1 MLFTKAKTAIKTTAR
16 RIFKR
21 AANSNRNADNSG
33 SVTTTAIKAV
43 AKRIFQRSNINSSCA
58 SDNSRDNGSS
68 LNSACIDGT
77 STSDIGDS
85 NRCDNTD
92 TSSLNHACIDG
103 TSTSDIGDSNRRDNT
118 DTSSLNSACIDGTS
132 TSDRSTNCTSD
143 RSSASNTAVSASIR
157 TNSNSGST
165 AIDSNNCDSHDRIS
179 KAVAA
184 LYEACAARFEP
195 KPIFAPK
202 WAFERAPAHQPRR
215 CFKGSPQLTMSLGE
229 LMEAR
234 KIEAPRASSKDRL
247 SVNNEAHELFVE
259 PKLTIAPG
267 WAIEQ
272 ASTHQLHR
280 CFKGSPR
287 PTMSLRELMEARKK
301 GLLQASSKDWLLA
314 NNEAHKLFV
323 ELIVEAQTPIPC

>member
-1 MLFTKAKTAIKTTAR
+1 
-16 RIFKR
+16 
-21 AANSNRNADNSG
+21 
-33 SVTTTAIKAV
+33 
-43 AKRIFQRSNINSSCA
+43 
-58 SDNSRDNGSS
+58 
-68 LNSACIDGT
+68 
-77 STSDIGDS
+77 
-85 NRCDNTD
+85 
-92 TSSLNHACIDG
+92 
-103 TSTSDIGDSNRRDNT
+103 
-118 DTSSLNSACIDGTS
+118 
-132 TSDRSTNCTSD
+132 
-143 RSSASNTAVSASIR
+143 
-157 TNSNSGST
+157 
-165 AIDSNNCDSHDRIS
+165 
-179 KAVAA
+179 
-184 LYEACAARFEP
+184 
-195 KPIFAPK
+195 
-202 WAFERAPAHQPRR
+202 
-215 CFKGSPQLTMSLGE
+215 MSLGE

-259 PKLTIAPG
+259 PKLTIAPE

>member
-1 MLFTKAKTAIKTTAR
+1 
-16 RIFKR
+16 R

-77 STSDIGDS
+77 SISDG
-85 NRCDNTD
+85 
-92 TSSLNHACIDG
+92 
-103 TSTSDIGDSNRRDNT
+103 STNCASDIGDSNRRDNT

-132 TSDRSTNCTSD
+132 TSDGSTNCASD
-143 RSSASNTAVSASIR
+143 RSSASNTAASASIS
-157 TNSNSGST
+157 TDSNSGST

-195 KPIFAPK
+195 KPVFAPK

-215 CFKGSPQLTMSLGE
+215 CFKGSPRSTMSLRK

-234 KIEAPRASSKDRL
+234 KMEALRASSKDRL

-259 PKLTIAPG
+259 PKLTIAPE

-301 GLLQASSKDWLLA
+301 GLLQASSKDWLSV
-314 NNEAHKLFV
+314 NNEAHELFV
-323 ELIVEAQTPIPC
+323 EPIVEAQTPIPC

>member
-1 MLFTKAKTAIKTTAR
+1 MFFTKAKTAIKTTAR

-85 NRCDNTD
+85 NRCDNTE
-92 TSSLNHACIDG
+92 
-103 TSTSDIGDSNRRDNT
+103 
-118 DTSSLNSACIDGTS
+118 TSSLNSACIDGTS
-132 TSDRSTNCTSD
+132 TSDGSTNCASD
-143 RSSASNTAVSASIR
+143 RSSASNTAVSASVR

-202 WAFERAPAHQPRR
+202 WAFERTPAHQPRR

-234 KIEAPRASSKDRL
+234 K
-247 SVNNEAHELFVE
+247 
-259 PKLTIAPG
+259 
-267 WAIEQ
+267 
-272 ASTHQLHR
+272 
-280 CFKGSPR
+280 
-287 PTMSLRELMEARKK
+287 K
-301 GLLQASSKDWLLA
+301 GLLQASSKDWLLT

-323 ELIVEAQTPIPC
+323 EPIVEALTPIPCRDMQIIPYY

>member
-1 MLFTKAKTAIKTTAR
+1 
-16 RIFKR
+16 
-21 AANSNRNADNSG
+21 
-33 SVTTTAIKAV
+33 AV

-85 NRCDNTD
+85 NR
-92 TSSLNHACIDG
+92 
-103 TSTSDIGDSNRRDNT
+103 RDNT
-118 DTSSLNSACIDGTS
+118 DTSSLNSACIDDTS
-132 TSDRSTNCTSD
+132 TSDGSTNCASD

-229 LMEAR
+229 LMDAR
-234 KIEAPRASSKDRL
+234 KIEALRASSKNRL

-259 PKLTIAPG
+259 PKLTIAPE

-272 ASTHQLHR
+272 ASTHQPHR

-301 GLLQASSKDWLLA
+301 GLLQASTKDRLSV
-314 NNEAHKLFV
+314 NNEAHELFV
-323 ELIVEAQTPIPC
+323 EPI

>member
-1 MLFTKAKTAIKTTAR
+1 

-77 STSDIGDS
+77 SISDG
-85 NRCDNTD
+85 
-92 TSSLNHACIDG
+92 
-103 TSTSDIGDSNRRDNT
+103 STNCASDIGDSNRRDNT
-118 DTSSLNSACIDGTS
+118 DTSSLNSARIDGTS
-132 TSDRSTNCTSD
+132 TSDGSTNCASD
-143 RSSASNTAVSASIR
+143 CSSASNTAVSASIR

-259 PKLTIAPG
+259 PKLTIAPE

-272 ASTHQLHR
+272 ASTHQLH
-280 CFKGSPR
+280 
-287 PTMSLRELMEARKK
+287 
-301 GLLQASSKDWLLA
+301 
-314 NNEAHKLFV
+314 
-323 ELIVEAQTPIPC
+323 

>member
-77 STSDIGDS
+77 STSDGS
-85 NRCDNTD
+85 TNC
-92 TSSLNHACIDG
+92 
-103 TSTSDIGDSNRRDNT
+103 TSDIGDSNRRDNT

-132 TSDRSTNCTSD
+132 TSDGSTNCASD
-143 RSSASNTAVSASIR
+143 CSSASNTAVSASIR

-234 KIEAPRASSKDRL
+234 KMEALRASSKNRL

-301 GLLQASSKDWLLA
+301 GLLQASTKDWL
-314 NNEAHKLFV
+314 
-323 ELIVEAQTPIPC
+323 